1 MAHKSYGY
9 YTQGNTA
16 HKIEFEPQKR
26 TGRNANSRYNSG
38 TAAPKRRYEEEEVP
52 VRKKV
57 TKKQKKQKPLSERQI
72 RIRQK
77 QSERARYHRQSDSMS
92 LVTAGFLIAMVG
104 VVLLLSVE
112 YLNYRAEISE
122 AKSNIRALQ
131 SNTEVLSSQNDSLQY
146 DIEGYIDIER
156 VIDIATNELGMTM
169 ASPDQIRYYHKDV
182 EEFMNQYADV
192 PET

>member
-16 HKIEFEPQKR
+16 HKIELEPQRR
-26 TGRNANSRYNSG
+26 TSRNANTRYNGG

-52 VRKKV
+52 VRKKPG
-57 TKKQKKQKPLSERQI
+57 KRQKPLTEK
-72 RIRQK
+72 QK
-77 QSERARYHRQSDSMS
+77 RLIEKQNKRARYHMQSDSMS
-92 LVTAGFLIAMVG
+92 LKTVVFLVAMVG
-104 VVLLLSVE
+104 IVLLLSVE
-112 YLNYRAEISE
+112 YLNYRAEISK
-122 AKSNIRALQ
+122 AKSNIRTLR
-131 SNTEVLSSQNDSLQY
+131 SNTEVLNSQNDALAY

-156 VIDIATNELGMTM
+156 VINVATNELGMTM

-192 PET
+192 PEK